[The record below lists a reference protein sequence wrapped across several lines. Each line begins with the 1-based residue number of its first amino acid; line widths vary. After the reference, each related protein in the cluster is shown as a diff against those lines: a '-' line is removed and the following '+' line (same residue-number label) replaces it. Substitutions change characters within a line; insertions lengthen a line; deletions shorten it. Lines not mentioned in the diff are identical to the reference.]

1 MKLLEEG
8 YIGGLRLRNRIKF
21 ASTTTCYCTEEGR
34 VTEQEKKWLEE
45 RAKGGAGV
53 VTTGIAH
60 VTPWGRLNSRM
71 LVPCLINCVSLF
83 GNLIFDN
90 ALSFYA
96 ALARSCEPL
105 MTASTNRM

>member
-1 MKLLEEG
+1 MNMKRLPTHPG
-8 YIGGLRLRNRIKF
+8 KILRN
-21 ASTTTCYCTEEGR
+21 E
-34 VTEQEKKWLEE
+34 LEA
-45 RAKGGAGV
+45 RGLSANK
-53 VTTGIAH
+53 
-60 VTPWGRLNSRM
+60 